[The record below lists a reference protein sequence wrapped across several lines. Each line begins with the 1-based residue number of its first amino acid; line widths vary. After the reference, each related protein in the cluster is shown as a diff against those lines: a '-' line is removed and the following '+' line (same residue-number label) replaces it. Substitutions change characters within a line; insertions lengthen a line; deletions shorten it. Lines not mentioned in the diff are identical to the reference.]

1 VFAVAFSFAAGTPVV
16 CLFVVPLGP
25 VALLSLVGGRLA
37 RQRRLFADQLP
48 SHLQELAAAMRVGHS
63 LVGALQT
70 ITDSAAE
77 PTRAEFQR
85 VLADER
91 LGEPLDEALQ
101 PVARRMA
108 CDDVQQVAL
117 VASLHQRTGGNM
129 AAVIDQVADGVRERG
144 ELRRELQALTAQAR
158 LSRWIVTLLPP
169 TVLGIVALLD
179 RPYIKPLFNTTTGVI
194 LLAVATGMVIAGS
207 VVMKMIVK
215 VEV

>member
-1 VFAVAFSFAAGTPVV
+1 
-16 CLFVVPLGP
+16 
-25 VALLSLVGGRLA
+25 
-37 RQRRLFADQLP
+37 
-48 SHLQELAAAMRVGHS
+48 
-63 LVGALQT
+63 
-70 ITDSAAE
+70 
-77 PTRAEFQR
+77 
-85 VLADER
+85 
-91 LGEPLDEALQ
+91 
-101 PVARRMA
+101 
-108 CDDVQQVAL
+108 
-117 VASLHQRTGGNM
+117 M